1 MLWCNPPEVSGGLI
15 SQEEIQIP
23 EQKYVQG
30 EKIYSLY
37 LCKILRDKLFA

>member
-1 MLWCNPPEVSGGLI
+1 MLWWNPPEVSGGLI

-30 EKIYSLY
+30 EKYTVYTYARS
-37 LCKILRDKLFA
+37 